1 MRYVEIEPRNGSHY
15 IVIDGQEW
23 SRHNDVK
30 IAEKVRD
37 QLLAEEIQRAQCVPM
52 DRQWEVELRAMHR
65 AEEMER

>member
-37 QLLAEEIQRAQCVPM
+37 QLLAEEIQRAQCVSM
-52 DRQWEVELRAMHR
+52 DRQWEVKLRAMDH